1 MLKKSFLGLTNPRI
15 DYELLPV
22 KVPEP
27 EKVTPAKTVTLFHPK
42 NSNSTAA
49 QALQA
54 GDRVKTGQKL
64 ALFPDTP
71 AYVISSV
78 TGTIASISSYTGD
91 YGKEFSAI
99 TVTIDENE
107 ELEEPFD
114 QQTPN
119 LENAIDHLAFIP
131 GNPAYSVLADPEKQI
146 HTIVITG
153 VDDDL
158 LIGTNQYIVTAALND
173 IKKGIGILKDISGVK
188 RIIMVTAGESM
199 QGYGHI
205 GAEVRGVDTEY
216 PAALPHMIM
225 KDVLGEVVPAGHNC
239 EDMGFCFI
247 TAEAVAS
254 IGQAYADG
262 QIPVHK
268 TLTLITKDGTQ
279 RLIKTT
285 IGTPIRDILDK
296 FNVSINEED
305 RIIFGGPMRGS
316 AVYSLDHPVLPDTNG
331 IVVLDRSD
339 AAYASDYPCINCGDC
354 VRSCPARIQVH
365 MLVRFLEAGQF
376 EEAADNYDLL
386 SCVEC
391 GICSFVCV
399 SRIPIYQYIKLAKYE
414 LDRARALEAAELAEA
429 SEEMEATEEIEV
441 TEATDA

>member
-15 DYELLPV
+15 EYELLPV

-27 EKVTPAKTVTLFHPK
+27 ERVAPSKTVTLFHPK
-42 NSNSTAA
+42 NGDQSAA
-49 QALQA
+49 PAFQT
-54 GDRVKTGQKL
+54 GDRVKTGQKM
-64 ALFPDTP
+64 ALFSDEP

-78 TGTIASISSYTGD
+78 TGTISSISPYTGD
-91 YGKEFSAI
+91 FGKTYSAI
-99 TVTIDENE
+99 TIAVAENE
-107 ELEEPFD
+107 ELDDPFD
-114 QQTPN
+114 NQTPD
-119 LENAIDHLAFIP
+119 LETAIAQLSFIP
-131 GNPAYSVLADPEKQI
+131 GNPAYSALAEPEKAI
-146 HTIVITG
+146 HTIVIAG

-158 LIGTNQYIVTAALND
+158 LIGTNQYIVSSALGD
-173 IKKGIGILKDISGVK
+173 IKKGIGILNDMAGVD
-188 RIIMVTAGESM
+188 RIVLVTTGESM

-205 GAEVRGVDTEY
+205 GAEVKGVGTGY
-216 PAALPHMIM
+216 PAALPQLIM
-225 KDVLGEVVPAGHNC
+225 KDVLGEVVPAGRNC
-239 EDMGFCFI
+239 EDMGVCFLS
-247 TAEAVAS
+247 AEAVAS
-254 IGQAYADG
+254 IGKAYANG
-262 QIPVHK
+262 QVPVSK
-268 TLTLITKDGTQ
+268 ILTLVTKDGTQ
-279 RLIKTT
+279 HLIKTT

-331 IVVLDRSD
+331 IVVVDRSD

-354 VRSCPARIQVH
+354 VRACPAQIQVH

-386 SCVEC
+386 SCIEC

-399 SRIPIYQYIKLAKYE
+399 SRIPIFQYIKLAKYE
-414 LDRARALEAAELAEA
+414 LDRARASEAAELL
-429 SEEMEATEEIEV
+429 EATEAIEA